1 MHSKGIVAA
10 AVTAA
15 AALACMPTPALA
27 ADCPNEAAVRVPG
40 AEMQK
45 AACLDDLTT
54 AGTATTGH
62 TDQSDWEGLHAQGTT
77 NPSGVP
83 GLQVD
88 GYFPDTSTFNSENAW
103 NHDAQ
108 FVIRFPNEWN
118 GKLVITGAPGIR
130 KQYSPDF
137 VISDFVLAQ
146 GYAYASTD
154 KGNNGTQFFQDG
166 ETPGDAVAEWNF
178 RVTQLAMAAKQAVA
192 ERYGTAP
199 RRTYMTGISNGG
211 YLTRWQ
217 LENHPELY
225 DGGVDWE
232 GTLFTAAGPNLLTY
246 LPAALRNYPK
256 YKATGDQAAHDA
268 MIAAGF
274 APGSEFLWDDH
285 YGEYWDLTQRTY
297 REEFDPDFDGP
308 LEAGIPFCQSGVP
321 SCDADYDYGPRPQAV
336 KDAVAK
342 VSLDGDIGKPL
353 LTLHG
358 TWDALLPI
366 GTDSDLYDSMV
377 AHAGNAGRHRYY
389 VVEHGNHVD
398 GRYDLFPDR
407 VRPILPCYR
416 AAFGAMTRWV
426 EAGTAPPPSQ
436 FVPDPHKGDIVNE
449 CGLSRSGSAPA
460 PGGSTPAAGHR
471 LTPRLRLRV
480 ARRRHRYRLS
490 GRVVLPRGV
499 TRDQACGS
507 GTVTVTARSH
517 GRTVARRRA
526 RLRANCTFRTRA
538 ISRSAR
544 QRQRMLFKARFAG
557 NRALR
562 PARARVRR

>member
-1 MHSKGIVAA
+1 VAA
-10 AVTAA
+10 VAAIAWQPAPAVAA
-15 AALACMPTPALA
+15 ECPS
-27 ADCPNEAAVRVPG
+27 ADAVRVPG

-45 AACLDDLTT
+45 SACLDDLTT
-54 AGTATTGH
+54 AGTAMTGH
-62 TDQSDWEGLHAQGTT
+62 TDQSDWEGLHAQGTK

-88 GYFPDTSTFNSENAW
+88 GYFPDTSTFNGENGW

-108 FVIRFPNEWN
+108 FVIRFPNDWN
-118 GKLVITGAPGIR
+118 GKLVVTGAPGIR

-137 VISDFVLAQ
+137 VIGDFVLGQ
-146 GYAYASTD
+146 GFAYASTD
-154 KGNNGTQFFQDG
+154 KGNNGTQFFEDG
-166 ETPGDAVAEWNF
+166 ATPGDAIAEWNA
-178 RVTQLAMAAKQAVA
+178 RVTELTIAAKQAVA
-192 ERYGTAP
+192 QRYGQP
-199 RRTYMTGISNGG
+199 PGRTYMTGISNGG

-256 YKATGDQAAHDA
+256 YRATGDIAAHDA

-297 REEFDPDFDGP
+297 REELDPDYDGG
-308 LEAGIPFCQSGVP
+308 LQAGIPFCQPGLP
-321 SCDADYDYGPRPQAV
+321 NCDADYDYAARPQAV
-336 KDAVAK
+336 RDALEKVA
-342 VSLDGDIGKPL
+342 LHGNIGKPM

-366 GTDSDLYDSMV
+366 GTDSDVYDAMV
-377 AHAGNAGRHRYY
+377 ARAGAGGRHRYY
-389 VVEHGNHVD
+389 VIEHGNHVD

-407 VRPILPCYR
+407 VKPMLPCYR
-416 AAFGAMTRWV
+416 AAFGALTGWV
-426 EAGTAPPPSQ
+426 ESRATPPPSQ
-436 FVPDPHKGDIVNE
+436 FVPDPHQGDVVND
-449 CGLSRSGSAPA
+449 CALARGGAAPA

-471 LTPRLRLRV
+471 VTPRLRLRV
-480 ARRRHRYRLS
+480 VRRHSRFRIT

-499 TRDQACGS
+499 TRKQACGS
-507 GTVTVTARSH
+507 GVVTIRARAK
-517 GRTVARRRA
+517 GRTAARRRA
-526 RLRANCTFRTRA
+526 RLKANCTYGARM
-538 ISRSAR
+538 SAR
-544 QRQRMLFKARFAG
+544 TKGLRGRRHVLFTARFAG

-562 PARARVRR
+562 PARAKTRK